1 MRPQDIKILG
11 VTVTY
16 NNEDKI
22 PYVMPYYQRMGIDK
36 LIVYDNDSTDR
47 TVEML
52 SKYPFVEIR
61 SYHTEQYSEDMVLK
75 FKTDVQDEFRGLYDW
90 CVSTYFDEVFYTER
104 NFKEVLYE
112 KMCDGKTVFMKTGL
126 NLVSRHFPPT
136 NNGKFIHENV
146 GQGALWTSD
155 DAVIGIYGN
164 KVQLFNMK
172 RVYVKYDKYGC
183 HDCTVTGDVSE
194 FEDDIAF
201 FHIKFI
207 DFDFIVKSNE
217 EYAKRMGNNGI
228 VCYDYFSK
236 NMESVYQQLENRSIP
251 VETYMKST
259 MKELNPEQVVFIA
272 NETDYEQQIELI
284 DDLRAASEST
294 IERQYG
300 LIFYGNGCIK
310 REDVPDYGLTGK
322 IKILTMFSN
331 TDDVLDALYQCEWRM
346 GNNYMIRDPWV
357 CQTYGF
363 TFKNTKFFSTL
374 NQNLKKAALQGLRIV
389 EIDGVVFSRYSYFIS
404 DEYKS
409 SLGCYMIVKNEEAT
423 IKNCLDSIIDL
434 CDKIVVVDTGCSDK
448 TMDIV
453 SSYGSKI
460 KTYTFKWCDDFSAA
474 RNFAMS
480 KLDTEYS
487 FTTDADEVFT
497 KELQR
502 ELLKLKGRNFDN
514 VDCIDL
520 YLLNCNGTDAP
531 TTYLGGRQIVKNY
544 PENIWKYRVHEKL
557 YFKRETAKTI
567 WLGNGYI
574 RHKHKDN
581 ANSQSNYNKYAEWYY
596 KDLNTM
602 SKEQFLSRYNGA
614 HYYYYLFYTLRWM
627 DIFRAKQALAEVYN
641 KDRIM
646 SYTEEQRSNLYTSK
660 FISFEE
666 LFAYE
671 MLNNCTDYYYMANI
685 ANELNE
691 ELPKYLL
698 LHKVYEELGHLPNET
713 AYINLSY
720 IAYRFGLMDEFR
732 KITGEGLNLFP
743 QNGTIRYNSEFWVN
757 TVQEKY
763 EKTLVLYSTK
773 HLYDESAYNYFSHMF
788 RKVIITDDTSG
799 NLGHYLINL
808 DEVGQLSRDK
818 AIKEYE
824 NILFDRPSDII
835 RKIGCWS

>member
-1 MRPQDIKILG
+1 MI
-11 VTVTY
+11 
-16 NNEDKI
+16 
-22 PYVMPYYQRMGIDK
+22 
-36 LIVYDNDSTDR
+36 
-47 TVEML
+47 
-52 SKYPFVEIR
+52 
-61 SYHTEQYSEDMVLK
+61 LK
-75 FKTDVQDEFRGLYDW
+75 FKTEIQNEFKGLYDW
-90 CVSTYFDEVFYTER
+90 CISTYFDEVFYSDR
-104 NFKEVLYE
+104 DFREVLYE
-112 KMCDGKTVFMKTGL
+112 KMCEGKTYFLKTGL
-126 NLVSRHFPPT
+126 NIFSRTFPPT
-136 NNGKFIHENV
+136 NNGKLIHQNV
-146 GQGALWTSD
+146 GVGSLWTSD
-155 DAVIGIYGN
+155 DGIIGIYGN
-164 KVQLFNMK
+164 KVELFNMK
-172 RVYVKYDKYGC
+172 KVFVKYHMGGC
-183 HDCTVTGDVSE
+183 HECLIQGDDSP
-194 FEDDIAF
+194 FEDSISF

-207 DFDFIVKSNE
+207 DFDFIVRSNE
-217 EYAKRMGNNGI
+217 LYRKRTEGTDI
-228 VCYDYFSK
+228 LCYDYFSK
-236 NMESVYQQLENRSIP
+236 NMEKVYQLMEKRAIT
-251 VETYMKST
+251 VEHYMKT
-259 MKELNPEQVVFIA
+259 PMKFLIPQQVVF
-272 NETDYEQQIELI
+272 LI
-284 DDLRAASEST
+284 KEMNPEKQFKYIDKVKIGSDAG
-294 IERQYG
+294 IVQQYG
-300 LIFYGNGCIK
+300 LLFYGKSDDNHNNTWYYARNLGLLTYFNEK
-310 REDVPDYGLTGK
+310 TEDKVEAVTSYSYDFDTTLKP
-322 IKILTMFSN
+322 
-331 TDDVLDALYQCEWRM
+331 E
-346 GNNYMIRDPWV
+346 PWI
-357 CQTYGF
+357 C
-363 TFKNTKFFSTL
+363 
-374 NQNLKKAALQGLRIV
+374 
-389 EIDGVVFSRYSYFIS
+389 EIDNEEQLTIDFFNALEKNLITANQSGIRETEIRGIKFTKQKKFIG
-404 DEYKS
+404 KNPKT
-409 SLGCYMIVKNEEAT
+409 LGCYMIVKDEEKT
-423 IKNCLDSIIDL
+423 ITKCLNSIIEI
-434 CDKIVVVDTGCSDK
+434 CDEIVIVDTGCKDNTVNLAK
-448 TMDIV
+448 QFGNKV
-453 SSYGSKI
+453 KI
-460 KTYTFKWCDDFSAA
+460 FNFRWCDDFSAA

-480 KLDTEYS
+480 KISTDYS
-487 FTTDADEVFT
+487 FTTDADEEFT
-497 KELQR
+497 PNLVKKVIELKENGFSGL
-502 ELLKLKGRNFDN
+502 
-514 VDCIDL
+514 DCIDI
-520 YLLNCNGTDAP
+520 YLWNYNGSEP
-531 TTYLGGRQIVKNY
+531 STYLGGRQIVKNY

-557 YFKRETAKTI
+557 YFKRDTSMTI
-567 WLGNGYI
+567 WIGQGYI
-574 RHKHKDN
+574 LHKHN
-581 ANSQSNYNKYAEWYY
+581 GNINSQSNYNKYAEWYY

-720 IAYRFGLMDEFR
+720 IAYKFGLMDEFR

-773 HLYDESAYNYFSHMF
+773 HLYDESSYNYFSHMF